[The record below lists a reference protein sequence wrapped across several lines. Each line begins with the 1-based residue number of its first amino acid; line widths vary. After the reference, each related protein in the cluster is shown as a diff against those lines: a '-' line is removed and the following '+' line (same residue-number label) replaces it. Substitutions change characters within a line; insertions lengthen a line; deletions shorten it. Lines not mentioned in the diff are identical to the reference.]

1 MLQSVAEFV
10 LQYSPQSSPQ
20 TFSSLVLVTAA
31 IFCIVSVLLSLVRQR
46 KLAVKS
52 VDGVPGPDGHW
63 LKGHLDY
70 ARFDGAG
77 LQFHEKCAEEFKTCY
92 RLWFGPLKPLV
103 VLCHPETVKVI
114 QSSNAP
120 KEKLV
125 YNLVRPFI
133 GDGLVTSYGDKWF
146 RMRRLLTPAF
156 HFEILKPYVQ
166 VFQEST
172 DVLLEKWSS
181 QQGGEVELFHH
192 VSLMTLDSVLKCALS
207 YRTNCQTQKKQDP
220 YIVVVYEA
228 SGQILDRLMNPL
240 IHNDTIY
247 KLMPDGRR
255 FFKNCAFV
263 HAKADGIIKA
273 RRKALQDDEEK
284 EKLRKKKHLD
294 FLDILLEAKDE
305 NGSSLT
311 DEEIV
316 GEVVTFMFA
325 GHDTTASV
333 ISWTLYN
340 LARFPEHQKKC
351 LEEIEEV
358 FGNSHEIEWK
368 QLGKLKYLLMCI
380 KESCRLFAPVPMISR
395 TLDRTYE
402 IDGHLVPEGTWV
414 MTNVY
419 ALHLNPHVWKD
430 PKKFDPLRFT
440 TENAKEMSP
449 YAFIPFSAGPR
460 NCIGQ
465 SFALTEVKLSVAM
478 IIRKFKLSVNPNNY
492 VPIEDM
498 IPELILRA
506 KNGIKVN
513 IAPRA

>member
-70 ARFDGAG
+70 VSFKQAESGCGPYQYLCYLLWSNGNFKNGFFRSL
-77 LQFHEKCAEEFKTCY
+77 LQQIMIFF
-92 RLWFGPLKPLV
+92 
-103 VLCHPETVKVI
+103 
-114 QSSNAP
+114 
-120 KEKLV
+120 
-125 YNLVRPFI
+125 
-133 GDGLVTSYGDKWF
+133 
-146 RMRRLLTPAF
+146 
-156 HFEILKPYVQ
+156 
-166 VFQEST
+166 FQ
-172 DVLLEKWSS
+172 EKWSS

-247 KLMPDGRR
+247 KLTPDGRR

-340 LARFPEHQKKC
+340 LARFPEHQEKC

-358 FGNSHEIEWK
+358 FGNSSEIEWK

-380 KESCRLFAPVPMISR
+380 KESCRLFAPVPIISR

-419 ALHLNPHVWKD
+419 ALHLNPHVWRD

-465 SFALTEVKLSVAM
+465 SFALTEVKLSLAM
-478 IIRKFKLSVNPNNY
+478 IIRKFKLSVNPDNY